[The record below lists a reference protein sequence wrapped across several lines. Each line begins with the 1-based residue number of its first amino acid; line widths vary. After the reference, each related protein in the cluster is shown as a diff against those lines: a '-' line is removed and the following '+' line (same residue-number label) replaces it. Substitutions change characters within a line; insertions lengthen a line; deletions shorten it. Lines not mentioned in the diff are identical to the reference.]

1 MKVDLRKMT
10 RDFLIGE
17 VKSNPTARAYV
28 ESVLRIL
35 DEVRPK
41 SQRES
46 RQLSVARQNLLEIK
60 RVVRTLENKIS
71 LLEEQVRVLEEGKN
85 ENK

>member
-1 MKVDLRKMT
+1 MKTDLRKMT

-71 LLEEQVRVLEEGKN
+71 LLEEQVRVLEEGK
-85 ENK
+85 E

>member
-28 ESVLRIL
+28 EAVLRIL

-71 LLEEQVRVLEEGKN
+71 LLEEQVRVLEEGK
-85 ENK
+85 E

>member
-1 MKVDLRKMT
+1 MKVDFRKMT
-10 RDFLIGE
+10 RDFLLGE
-17 VKSNPTARAYV
+17 SKNPTARAYV

-46 RQLSVARQNLLEIK
+46 RQLSVARKNLLEIK

-71 LLEEQVRVLEEGKN
+71 LLEEQVRILEEGK
-85 ENK
+85 

>member
-1 MKVDLRKMT
+1 MKFNFHKMAT
-10 RDFLIGE
+10 SFLLGE
-17 VKSNPTARAYV
+17 VKSKPTARAYV

-46 RQLSVARQNLLEIK
+46 RQLSVARQNLLEI
-60 RVVRTLENKIS
+60 RRHVRELENKIS
-71 LLEEQVRVLEEGKN
+71 LLEEQVRVLEEDK
-85 ENK
+85 E

>member
-60 RVVRTLENKIS
+60 RVVRTLENKIT
-71 LLEEQVRVLEEGKN
+71 LLEEQVRVLEEGK
-85 ENK
+85 E

>member
-1 MKVDLRKMT
+1 MKFNFHKMAT
-10 RDFLIGE
+10 NFLLGE
-17 VKSNPTARAYV
+17 IKSKPTARAYV

-71 LLEEQVRVLEEGKN
+71 LLEEQVRVLEEGK
-85 ENK
+85 E

>member
-1 MKVDLRKMT
+1 MKVDLRRMT

-71 LLEEQVRVLEEGKN
+71 LLEEQVRVLEEGK
-85 ENK
+85 E

>member
-1 MKVDLRKMT
+1 MKVDLRRIT
-10 RDFLIGE
+10 RDFLLGE
-17 VKSNPTARAYV
+17 AKNNPTARAYV
-28 ESVLRIL
+28 ESVLRII

-60 RVVRTLENKIS
+60 KVVRELENKIS
-71 LLEEQVRVLEEGKN
+71 LLEEQVKILEEGK
-85 ENK
+85 

>member
-10 RDFLIGE
+10 RDFLLGE

-71 LLEEQVRVLEEGKN
+71 LLEEQVRVLEESK
-85 ENK
+85 E

>member
-71 LLEEQVRVLEEGKN
+71 LLEEQVRILEEGR
-85 ENK
+85 

>member
-71 LLEEQVRVLEEGKN
+71 LLEEQVRVLEESK
-85 ENK
+85 E

>member
-71 LLEEQVRVLEEGKN
+71 LLEEQVRVLEEGK
-85 ENK
+85 K

>member
-60 RVVRTLENKIS
+60 RVVRTLENKIL
-71 LLEEQVRVLEEGKN
+71 LLEEQVRVLEEGK
-85 ENK
+85 E

>member
-1 MKVDLRKMT
+1 MKTDLRKMT

-60 RVVRTLENKIS
+60 RVVRSLENKIS
-71 LLEEQVRVLEEGKN
+71 LLEEQVRVLEEGK
-85 ENK
+85 E

>member
-1 MKVDLRKMT
+1 MKVDLRRMT

-71 LLEEQVRVLEEGKN
+71 LLEEQVRILEEGK
-85 ENK
+85 

>member
-1 MKVDLRKMT
+1 MKTDLRKMT

-71 LLEEQVRVLEEGKN
+71 LLEEQVRILEEGK
-85 ENK
+85 

>member
-1 MKVDLRKMT
+1 MSKTIMKLDLRKMT

-28 ESVLRIL
+28 ESVLHIL

-41 SQRES
+41 SQRKVGNY
-46 RQLSVARQNLLEIK
+46 QLLVKTYLK
-60 RVVRTLENKIS
+60 
-71 LLEEQVRVLEEGKN
+71 
-85 ENK
+85 

>member
-1 MKVDLRKMT
+1 MKTDLRKMT

-71 LLEEQVRVLEEGKN
+71 LLEEQVRILEEGK
-85 ENK
+85 E

>member
-1 MKVDLRKMT
+1 MKVDLRKLT
-10 RDFLIGE
+10 RDFILGE
-17 VKSNPTARAYV
+17 SLNKPNARAYV

-60 RVVRTLENKIS
+60 KVVRQLESKIT
-71 LLEEQVRVLEEGKN
+71 LLEEQVRVLEEGK
-85 ENK
+85 E

>member
-1 MKVDLRKMT
+1 MT
-10 RDFLIGE
+10 RDFLLGE
-17 VKSNPTARAYV
+17 SKNPSARAYV

-41 SQRES
+41 SQKEN
-46 RQLSVARQNLLEIK
+46 RQLSVARQHLQEIR
-60 RVVRTLENKIS
+60 RVVNQLENKIS

>member
-1 MKVDLRKMT
+1 MKVDLRRIT
-10 RDFLIGE
+10 RDFLLGE

-60 RVVRTLENKIS
+60 RVVRTRENKIS
-71 LLEEQVRVLEEGKN
+71 LLEEQVRILEEGK
-85 ENK
+85 